1 MSEPESGSDLAS
13 LRTRATR
20 CAGGWRVTGTKLW
33 VTGAHR
39 AHALMVLARTS
50 PADTANRHAGL
61 SQFIVATTSSRVA
74 IRPIRA
80 LDGGHPFNEV
90 VCDDVFV
97 PDDMVLGE
105 IGEGWRQ
112 VTSDLA
118 FERSGPE
125 RFLSTYPLVEHLVRV
140 VRRDASDRH
149 HAAVG
154 ALLARL
160 WTLRQM
166 SLAVAGSL
174 AGGVAAEIPAALV
187 KDLGTRFESEVVEVA
202 RTVLDIEPDASSDD
216 AGAAIAHQ
224 IHGAL
229 GITHEH
235 SLRLSTTRLWAWR
248 EEWGSDV
255 QAARQVAAAAL
266 AAGEQDLWP
275 LLVGT

>member
-1 MSEPESGSDLAS
+1 
-13 LRTRATR
+13 
-20 CAGGWRVTGTKLW
+20 
-33 VTGAHR
+33 
-39 AHALMVLARTS
+39 
-50 PADTANRHAGL
+50 
-61 SQFIVATTSSRVA
+61 VA

-97 PDDMVLGE
+97 PDAMVLGE

-112 VTSDLA
+112 GSAELA

-125 RFLSTYPLVEHLVRV
+125 RFLSTYPLVEHLVKV
-140 VRRDASDRH
+140 VRRDGSDCH

-166 SLAVAGSL
+166 SLAVAENL
-174 AGGVAAEIPAALV
+174 AGGVAAQIPAALV
-187 KDLGTRFESEVVEVA
+187 KDLGTRFERGPRGGASRARRRAGRVVRRRRRPLA
-202 RTVLDIEPDASSDD
+202 RASDR
-216 AGAAIAHQ
+216 G
-224 IHGAL
+224 G
-229 GITHEH
+229 E
-235 SLRLSTTRLWAWR
+235 
-248 EEWGSDV
+248 V